1 MLEII
6 CKTSGIWLWR
16 RVLHTSWARSGGGQQ
31 RGESGHTA
39 EATLNV
45 IECTLDFTLFSLV
58 DILLVVGNNTLGE
71 GLSDG
76 VDLGD
81 VATTSDTDADIKILE
96 SLESEKE
103 DGLEDLGSQGL
114 GFKELDGGAIDT
126 QHALT
131 GAD

>member
-1 MLEII
+1 LLEII

-16 RVLHTSWARSGGGQQ
+16 RVLRTSWARSGGGRQ
-31 RGESGHTA
+31 RGENGRTG
-39 EATLNV
+39 EATLND
-45 IECTLDFTLFSLV
+45 IECTLDFALFSLV
-58 DILLVVGNNTLGE
+58 DVLLVVSNDALRE

-81 VATTSDTDADIKILE
+81 VATTADTDADIKILE
-96 SLESEKE
+96 SLESEEE

-114 GFKELDGGAIDT
+114 GFEELDGGAIDT
-126 QHALT
+126 QHALA